1 MMLRLCNAAM
11 LKIRKTATYIFS
23 RYSYTL
29 CYFWT
34 KARAARHFSPFN
46 VVHADLRLRLGGG
59 GDGHRDGTAHHG
71 CKSVGE
77 DCLRVVD

>member
-1 MMLRLCNAAM
+1 MRLCNAAM
-11 LKIRKTATYIFS
+11 LKDTKDRYIHFFPLLVLYAIFGPK
-23 RYSYTL
+23 RP
-29 CYFWT
+29 
-34 KARAARHFSPFN
+34 AQRGHFSPFD